1 MDPYYRDRPRFPFIC
16 QSRMTAEDPKTKDSQ
31 PGRQTPDPL
40 DDQLG
45 LFGALEPTSSH
56 FGARLRGYFLTGLII
71 VGPVAITVY
80 VVWWFIN
87 LVDGW
92 VKPLIPQ
99 SYLPDNFLPFHI
111 PGVGM
116 IVGILALML
125 VGALAANLFGRTIVS
140 YGEMMLDR
148 MPVVRGVY
156 RLLKQIFTTIFSKSG
171 TSFKRVGLIEFP
183 RRGLYAV
190 VFVSGEPP
198 AEVKQKIG
206 NGEKLM
212 TVFMPNAPNPTTGFV
227 LFMPAKDVT
236 VLDMSID
243 DGAKLVIS
251 AGLVAPP
258 QDELKTLARRRQGEA
273 EACARGRARR
283 LAGAHQPDRI
293 VPLEQIKQQ
302 PQRFRVL
309 AREVGIAGEPQAR
322 LVARRLQ
329 QLAMV
334 GQDGDAK
341 RG

>member
-1 MDPYYRDRPRFPFIC
+1 
-16 QSRMTAEDPKTKDSQ
+16 MTAEDPKTNAEDPKTKESKTKESQ
-31 PGRQTPDPL
+31 PGPQSQDPL
-40 DDQLG
+40 DDQFG

-99 SYLPDNFLPFHI
+99 AYLPETYLPVNV
-111 PGVGM
+111 PGVGL

-125 VGALAANLFGRTIVS
+125 IGALTANLFGRTIVS

-171 TSFKRVGLIEFP
+171 TGFKRVGLIEFP

-198 AEVKQKIG
+198 AEVMEKLG

-258 QDELKTLARRRQGEA
+258 QDELKTLA
-273 EACARGRARR
+273 
-283 LAGAHQPDRI
+283 D
-293 VPLEQIKQQ
+293 
-302 PQRFRVL
+302 
-309 AREVGIAGEPQAR
+309 
-322 LVARRLQ
+322 
-329 QLAMV
+329 
-334 GQDGDAK
+334 DAK
-341 RG
+341 AKQKPVPEEEPVV